1 MPFGNNK
8 QELKIAT
15 ADAGCPSFQ
24 VNSEECRPGDGAEED
39 DDTTRG
45 LAEGQFPELY
55 SPTTKAMSST
65 IKMEDLF

>member
-1 MPFGNNK
+1 MPFGRK
-8 QELKIAT
+8 SLKLPLVLAV
-15 ADAGCPSFQ
+15 Q
-24 VNSEECRPGDGAEED
+24 VFRSKVRSAETGRWEEE

-55 SPTTKAMSST
+55 SLMTKAMSST

>member
-1 MPFGNNK
+1 M
-8 QELKIAT
+8 Q
-15 ADAGCPSFQ
+15 S
-24 VNSEECRPGDGAEED
+24 RPGDGAEEE

-55 SPTTKAMSST
+55 SLMTKAMSST

>member
-1 MPFGNNK
+1 MP
-8 QELKIAT
+8 LVLAV
-15 ADAGCPSFQ
+15 Q
-24 VNSEECRPGDGAEED
+24 VFRSKVRSAEQTGRWEEE

-55 SPTTKAMSST
+55 SLMTKAMSST

>member
-1 MPFGNNK
+1 M
-8 QELKIAT
+8 LAV
-15 ADAGCPSFQ
+15 Q
-24 VNSEECRPGDGAEED
+24 VFRSKVRSAETGRWEEE

-55 SPTTKAMSST
+55 SLMTKAMSST

>member
-1 MPFGNNK
+1 MK
-8 QELKIAT
+8 QELKTAT
-15 ADAGCPSFQ
+15 GSGCPSFQ
-24 VNSEECRPGDGAEED
+24 VKSEECRPGDGAEEED

-55 SPTTKAMSST
+55 SLMTKAMSST

>member
-1 MPFGNNK
+1 MK
-8 QELKIAT
+8 TAT
-15 ADAGCPSFQ
+15 GAGCPSFQ
-24 VNSEECRPGDGAEED
+24 VKSEECRPRDGEEEE

-55 SPTTKAMSST
+55 SLMTKAMSST

>member
-1 MPFGNNK
+1 MP
-8 QELKIAT
+8 LVLAV
-15 ADAGCPSFQ
+15 Q
-24 VNSEECRPGDGAEED
+24 VFRSKVRSAEQTRRWEEE

-55 SPTTKAMSST
+55 SLMTKAMSST